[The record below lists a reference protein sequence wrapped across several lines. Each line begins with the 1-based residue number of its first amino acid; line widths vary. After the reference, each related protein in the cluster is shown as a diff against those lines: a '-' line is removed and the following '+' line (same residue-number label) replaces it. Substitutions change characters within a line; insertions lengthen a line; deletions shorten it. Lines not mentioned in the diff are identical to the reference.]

1 MKTQEGH
8 GLATGAIPRCEQ
20 RTSDRMQSPEGAT
33 AEEASEGSPTEED
46 TDGKRR
52 EGTDERRARRSLRMG
67 KALKSENPMSGYGT
81 K

>member
-1 MKTQEGH
+1 
-8 GLATGAIPRCEQ
+8 
-20 RTSDRMQSPEGAT
+20 MQSPEGAT
-33 AEEASEGSPTEED
+33 AEEVLDSSLTEDE

-52 EGTDERRARRSLRMG
+52 EGTDERRVRRSLRMG